1 MTPDP
6 MSPRLMVKVWRSLA
20 SAWRWPHD
28 GPAWAPWVWTL
39 LLNTAI
45 ALAITRFAAGGGGGL
60 AWNLVVSQSIG
71 LSIHAL
77 FLGLGR
83 LLHLDLFT
91 LPLRL
96 RLGFVAAVVLAG
108 SWIGSGLSMLLLTR
122 DPDRALALLQRA
134 WGGMVLIPLISA
146 VIIVAVLAAA
156 SRLRAGQLAAERARS
171 ETIRAERE
179 AIAARLA
186 LLNAQ
191 IEPHFLYNTLAHVRV
206 LAGTDAPAAQ
216 RMLDSLIDYLRA
228 SSRNMVLPL
237 VTLSQELESVRGYL
251 AVMQQRLGDRLTVV
265 WRVPEQAGDQV
276 VPPAALQTLVENAIK
291 HGIEPAAAGGEI
303 RIEAMPGD
311 GGWLIEVSDTGAGF
325 SSPAATRLG
334 TGTSDRGTGL
344 ANLSERLR
352 LTMGGLAGVAL
363 DRLTGTTRARLQ
375 LGPANRAAP

>member
-1 MTPDP
+1 
-6 MSPRLMVKVWRSLA
+6 
-20 SAWRWPHD
+20 
-28 GPAWAPWVWTL
+28 
-39 LLNTAI
+39 
-45 ALAITRFAAGGGGGL
+45 
-60 AWNLVVSQSIG
+60 
-71 LSIHAL
+71 
-77 FLGLGR
+77 
-83 LLHLDLFT
+83 
-91 LPLRL
+91 
-96 RLGFVAAVVLAG
+96 
-108 SWIGSGLSMLLLTR
+108 
-122 DPDRALALLQRA
+122 
-134 WGGMVLIPLISA
+134 VLIPLISA
-146 VIIVAVLAAA
+146 VMIVAVLAAA

-216 RMLDSLIDYLRA
+216 RMIDSLIDYLRA

-237 VTLSQELESVRGYL
+237 VTLAQELESVRGYL

-265 WRVPEQAGDQV
+265 WRIPAQAGDQL

-291 HGIEPAAAGGEI
+291 HGIEPASAGGEI

-325 SSPAATRLG
+325 SSPPATRPG
-334 TGTSDRGTGL
+334 AGASDRGTGL

-352 LTMGGLAGVAL
+352 LTMGGLAGVGL
-363 DRLTGTTRARLQ
+363 DRLSGTTRARLQ